1 MVSIVIHI
9 LFDFVHTEISAKMYP
24 IDKLEVF
31 PMSIGMKFDRAD
43 TAYAG
48 KSHELSL
55 KNRNWLRHGIG
66 TTGGKIDE
74 MLLDG
79 ATIEQM
85 AKGAKTTKA
94 TVSVH
99 LTHLRKVHK
108 LVIVRKDGVLR
119 YDVKKMDG
127 KKKQARNK
135 KRG

>member
-1 MVSIVIHI
+1 
-9 LFDFVHTEISAKMYP
+9 
-24 IDKLEVF
+24 
-31 PMSIGMKFDRAD
+31 MSSGMKLDRAD
-43 TAYAG
+43 TAYAE
-48 KSHELSL
+48 KAHELSI

-66 TTGGKIDE
+66 TTADKIDE

-108 LVIVRKDGVLR
+108 LSIVREDGVLR
-119 YDVKKMDG
+119 YDVDTMNG
-127 KKKQARNK
+127 KKKVVRKSQRSN
-135 KRG
+135 

>member
-1 MVSIVIHI
+1 MSSG
-9 LFDFVHTEISAKMYP
+9 L
-24 IDKLEVF
+24 KL
-31 PMSIGMKFDRAD
+31 DRSD
-43 TAYAG
+43 TAYAE
-48 KSHELSL
+48 KAHELSI

-66 TTGGKIDE
+66 TTADRIDE

-108 LVIVRKDGVLR
+108 LAIAKMNGVLR
-119 YDVKKMDG
+119 YDVDKMNG
-127 KKKQARNK
+127 KEKVRRKSRRSN
-135 KRG
+135 

>member
-1 MVSIVIHI
+1 MSSG
-9 LFDFVHTEISAKMYP
+9 L
-24 IDKLEVF
+24 KL
-31 PMSIGMKFDRAD
+31 DRLD
-43 TAYAG
+43 TAYAD
-48 KSHELSL
+48 KAHALAM

-66 TTGGKIDE
+66 TTADKIDE

-108 LVIVRKDGVLR
+108 LNIVKKDGVLR
-119 YDVKKMDG
+119 YDVKLVKET
-127 KKKQARNK
+127 KKASRKPRK
-135 KRG
+135 LD